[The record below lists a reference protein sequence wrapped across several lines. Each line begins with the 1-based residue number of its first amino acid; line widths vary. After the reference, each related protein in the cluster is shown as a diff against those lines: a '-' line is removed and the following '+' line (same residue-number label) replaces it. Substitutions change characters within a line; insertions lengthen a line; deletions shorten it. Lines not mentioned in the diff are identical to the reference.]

1 MQYRT
6 KCHGWL
12 LTTLI
17 VAGVSNLGAQAPPP
31 HGGPGGFHHGEMDFM
46 AREMGSKTVT
56 GAPFTASATT
66 QTTQV
71 LPNGTHINRTSA
83 GAVYRD
89 SQGRT
94 RREETVD
101 AMGPVASAGGAA
113 RLMVFIHDPVA
124 SSAYVLNPRDK
135 TAHTM
140 VFAGRRGPGPSGGPG
155 STDAVTGAPPNP
167 HAAHSG
173 GSVKTE
179 SLGTQVIEGVT
190 VEGTR
195 RTMTIPAG
203 AIGNDQA
210 IQSVSER
217 WYSAELQ
224 VVVKSVHNDP
234 RFGETVY
241 QLTNIRRGEQ
251 PSTLFEVPADYTAV
265 AGGHGHKPP
274 QTQ

>member
-1 MQYRT
+1 MRYKT
-6 KCHGWL
+6 KSHGWWF
-12 LTTLI
+12 TTLI
-17 VAGVSNLGAQAPPP
+17 LAGVSSLGAQSPPY
-31 HGGPGGFHHGEMDFM
+31 GGPGGFHRGGDMDFM

-56 GAPFTASATT
+56 GAPFTATATT

-94 RREETVD
+94 RREETVG
-101 AMGPVASAGGAA
+101 AVGPLASSGSSS
-113 RLMVFIHDPVA
+113 RQMVFIHDPVA
-124 SSAYVLNPRDK
+124 SSAYVLNPGNK
-135 TAHTM
+135 TARKMSFT
-140 VFAGRRGPGPSGGPG
+140 GRRGPGSQTGQEATEAVPG
-155 STDAVTGAPPNP
+155 AAPNR
-167 HAAHSG
+167 HAPFG

-179 SLGTQVIEGVT
+179 SLGTQVIEGVE

-195 RTMTIPAG
+195 HTMTIPAG

-217 WYSAELQ
+217 WYSTELQ
-224 VVVKSVHNDP
+224 VVVKSVHTDP
-234 RFGETVY
+234 RFGQTVY

-251 PSTLFEVPADYTAV
+251 PSTLFEVPADYTATT
-265 AGGHGHKPP
+265 GGRAHKTA

>member
-1 MQYRT
+1 MQYKTRFHT
-6 KCHGWL
+6 WL
-12 LTTLI
+12 FTTLI
-17 VAGVSNLGAQAPPP
+17 LAGVSSLGAQAPPP
-31 HGGPGGFHHGEMDFM
+31 HGGPGGFHHGGQMDFM

-66 QTTQV
+66 QTAQT
-71 LPNGTHINRTSA
+71 LPNGTHINRTSTA
-83 GAVYRD
+83 AVYRD
-89 SQGRT
+89 SLGRT

-101 AMGPVASAGGAA
+101 AMAPLASAGGAS
-113 RLMVFIHDPVA
+113 RQMVFIHDPVA
-124 SSAYVLNPRDK
+124 SSAYVLNPANK
-135 TAHTM
+135 TARKM
-140 VFAGRRGPGPSGGPG
+140 AFGFRRGPGPGGPAATDSVSG
-155 STDAVTGAPPNP
+155 SALNP
-167 HAAHSG
+167 HPGPFG

-179 SLGTQVIEGVT
+179 PLGTQVIEGVA

-195 RTMTIPAG
+195 RTMTIPVG
-203 AIGNDQA
+203 AMGNDQA

-234 RFGETVY
+234 RFGQTVY

-251 PSTLFEVPADYTAV
+251 PSTLFEVPADYTTAT
-265 AGGHGHKPP
+265 GGHRSKTP